1 MAGSFG
7 HLDRVRAE
15 FARQAGTFETHA
27 KMADL
32 RVEDRFHRAL
42 GERATGVILD
52 VACGPGVVTAA
63 VAQEAGTVI
72 GLDATEE
79 MLARARDRARDLP
92 HVSFQAGDAEALP
105 FEDAHFDGVVT
116 RLSLHHFETPAN
128 ALAEMFR
135 VLKPGGRAVIVDV
148 TADPNPAKSELQ
160 NAIETL
166 RDPSHVRML
175 PAAEMEELIAGA
187 GFFVAATETW
197 DADREFEEWMEIVND
212 PKRLG
217 PLRTVVRALA
227 EDGRDAGFGLRI
239 EDDEIRFFHRWRL
252 VIADKPETQASG

>member
-1 MAGSFG
+1 MAGSSD
-7 HLDRVRAE
+7 HLDRVRSE
-15 FARQAGTFETHA
+15 FARQADTFDAHA
-27 KMADL
+27 RKADL
-32 RVEDRFHRAL
+32 RVEDRFRQAL
-42 GERATGVILD
+42 GERATGSILD

-63 VAQEAGTVI
+63 VAKEAAAVI

-79 MLARARDRARDLP
+79 MLEKARARANDLP

-105 FEDAHFDGVVT
+105 FADARFDGVVT

-148 TADPNPAKSELQ
+148 TADRDTAKADLQ

-166 RDPSHVRML
+166 RDPSHVRMM
-175 PAAEMEELIAGA
+175 PAEEIEELVAGA
-187 GFFVAATETW
+187 GFTVVATETW
-197 DADREFEEWMEIVND
+197 DADREFEEWMGIVND

-217 PLRTVVRALA
+217 PLRTVVHALA
-227 EDGRDAGFGLRI
+227 EAGRDAGVGLRI
-239 EDDEIRFFHRWRL
+239 EGGKIRFFHRWRL
-252 VIADKPETQASG
+252 VAAGKPAA